1 MRQTSTEISDPN
13 EKSPP
18 FGVSSVHHVSAMN
31 LNFQPA
37 SFKLKIPIFSGDEVL
52 VKVGEKVK
60 PEQLL
65 FSGERPGPLVEINLA
80 DNILTSPLGSKVVK
94 DQVIAKTKSFLGGEK
109 EVKSPDDGVLESLT
123 ESGRLKIRT
132 KGEHKDYRCPAEG
145 KIEEISEA
153 ILIEFKGVKLEGVDG
168 WGKGNWGIL
177 RFLKEI
183 SVDDQGAILAVREK
197 PDLVFCHKAEAI
209 GAGGLICGK
218 MAEGQGKDL
227 TCLVMGNNEG
237 IIPAEIWEELKKFEG
252 QNVYLGG
259 KEKILFIPK

>member
-1 MRQTSTEISDPN
+1 
-13 EKSPP
+13 
-18 FGVSSVHHVSAMN
+18 MN
-31 LNFQPA
+31 SNFQPA
-37 SFKLKIPIFSGDEVL
+37 NFKLKIPIFTGDNIL

-65 FSGERPGPLVEINLA
+65 FSGDRQGPLVEINL
-80 DNILTSPLGSKVVK
+80 DDKTLTSPLGSKVVK
-94 DQVIAKTKSFLGGEK
+94 DQVIVKTKSFLGGGK
-109 EVKSPDDGVLESLT
+109 EMKSPSDGFLESLT
-123 ESGRLKIRT
+123 ESGILKIRT
-132 KGEHKDYRCPAEG
+132 KGEQENYRCPAEG

-153 ILIEFKGVKLEGVDG
+153 ILIEFKGVKLEAADG

-177 RFLKEI
+177 KFQKDI

-197 PDLVFCHKAEAI
+197 PDLVFCNKAEAI
-209 GAGGLICGK
+209 EAGGLICGK
-218 MAEGQGKDL
+218 IAEGQGKDL
-227 TCLVMGNNEG
+227 SCLIMGSEEG